1 MFTIIVDGKDAIYA
15 QSGKFKVQYRES
27 TSLYVDFMLNKIS
40 RDSFLEH
47 VTLLTEVERV
57 KLFGMSKMQIFRNI
71 YEDMVAQNKES
82 ARLSKSA

>member
-1 MFTIIVDGKDAIYA
+1 
-15 QSGKFKVQYRES
+15 
-27 TSLYVDFMLNKIS
+27 MLNKIS

-47 VTLLTEVERV
+47 ITLLTEVERD

>member
-1 MFTIIVDGKDAIYA
+1 MIDGKDVVYA

-47 VTLLTEVERV
+47 ITLLNEVERD

-82 ARLSKSA
+82 ARLSESA